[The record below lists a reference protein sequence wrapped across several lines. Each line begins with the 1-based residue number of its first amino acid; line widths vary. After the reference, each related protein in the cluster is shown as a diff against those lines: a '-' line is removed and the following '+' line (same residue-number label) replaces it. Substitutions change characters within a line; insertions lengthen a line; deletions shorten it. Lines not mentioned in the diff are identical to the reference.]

1 LIAGFKII
9 EEGAFADFEFEAR
22 AESVEELFAVCGKAV
37 FEAMTDLSKIELKET
52 IKFEVEGASLEDL
65 LFAFLAE
72 LIYLKD
78 VKKIFFREFNVEIEG
93 SYKLKCAAKG
103 ESIDRGKHDLRTDV
117 KAVTY
122 HKLKVAKNDCGF
134 NAHVILDL

>member
-1 LIAGFKII
+1 MIAGFKII
-9 EEGAFADFEFEAR
+9 EEGAFADFEFEAS
-22 AESVEELFAVCGKAV
+22 AGSLEELFPVCGQAA
-37 FEAMTDLSKIELKET
+37 FEAMTDLSKVELKET
-52 IKFEVEGASLEDL
+52 VKFEVEGASLEDL

-78 VKKIFFREFNVEIEG
+78 VQKVFFREFNIEIEG

-103 ESIDRGKHDLRTDV
+103 ESIDRDKHDLRTDV

-122 HKLKVAKNDCGF
+122 HKLKVTKNDYGF